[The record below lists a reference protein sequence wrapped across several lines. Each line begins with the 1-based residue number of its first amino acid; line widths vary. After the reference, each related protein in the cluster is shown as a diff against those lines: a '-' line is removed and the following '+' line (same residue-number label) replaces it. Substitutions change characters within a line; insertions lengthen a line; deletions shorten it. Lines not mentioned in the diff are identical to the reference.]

1 MARTGAAPA
10 AYQLTAVDW
19 LEYPDDGRLYE
30 ILGGELHVS
39 PPPGIEH
46 QRIAGNLYSAL
57 RSFVLTQRLGEVFFA
72 PTGVKLSEH
81 DVPEPDIVVVLA
93 EHAHKVGEA
102 WIDGAPDLVVEIL
115 SPGTASR
122 DLSVKREIYEQS
134 GIPEYW
140 IVDRKAGAVEVLT
153 LEGGRYVRFGRF
165 ERGSVL
171 RSKRLPELEIA
182 VSSVLPG

>member
-1 MARTGAAPA
+1 
-10 AYQLTAVDW
+10 
-19 LEYPDDGRLYE
+19 
-30 ILGGELHVS
+30 
-39 PPPGIEH
+39 
-46 QRIAGNLYSAL
+46 
-57 RSFVLTQRLGEVFFA
+57 
-72 PTGVKLSEH
+72 VKLS
-81 DVPEPDIVVVLA
+81 DDNVAEPDLVVVLA
-93 EHAHKVGEA
+93 EHAHKVDEA

-140 IVDRKAGAVEVLT
+140 IVDRKAGAIEVLT

-171 RSKRLPELEIA
+171 RSKKLAGFEVA
-182 VSSVLPG
+182 VSSVLPS

>member
-10 AYQLTAVDW
+10 AYQLTAADW
-19 LEYPDDGRLYE
+19 LEFPDDGRLYE
-30 ILGGELHVS
+30 ILGGELYVS

-46 QRIAGNLYSAL
+46 QRIAS
-57 RSFVLTQRLGEVFFA
+57 RLHILLHQFLADGRGEVLFA

-81 DVPEPDIVVVLA
+81 NIPEPDLVVILA
-93 EHAHKVGEA
+93 EQAHKVGEA

-140 IVDRKAGAVEVLT
+140 IVDRKAGAIEVLT

-165 ERGSVL
+165 ERGSIL
-171 RSKRLPELEIA
+171 RSKRLTGLEAA
-182 VSSVLPG
+182 VSSILPG